1 MFAILGDRLLFPE
14 EFAGRG
20 DMSRGGLM
28 LRCAGARQEL
38 SYQPLGSLTRHGKR
52 PPRLPKLR

>member
-1 MFAILGDRLLFPE
+1 MFAVFGDRLLFPE

-28 LRCAGARQEL
+28 LRCASAGQEL